1 MTALQPAIP
10 PRLTGGHALWGRGFR
25 PFFLLTALH
34 ASVFVPLWLA
44 MLHGFVP
51 VPMGFDPIAWHGH
64 EMLFGFVGAA
74 IAGFL
79 LTAVPVWT
87 GTQAVTGARL
97 AVIAALWVLG
107 RVAFLSSAALPPLAL
122 AAADLPFFFV
132 LAGALAAPLLAR
144 TQRRNA
150 GFLAALIALA
160 LVNGLFHL
168 HVLGAIFVDPRAAL
182 RCAIVV
188 VAVLL
193 ILVGG
198 RITPA
203 FTRNALARAGAPTA
217 IRPSPGLDRTA
228 VAAAAVAAVA
238 ALAPAWAFVHAGAAL
253 VAGAAVLARLAGW
266 QTARTLR
273 DPLLWSLH
281 AGQAWLGV
289 GLLAAGVA
297 ALWPALPATVAV
309 HALTAGAMGATILAV
324 ITRVSLGHTGRPL
337 VALPGTA
344 LAYAGV
350 HLGAAVR
357 VAGPLFVP
365 AHAATVWLVAGIL
378 WAASFAFFLA
388 RYGPLLLRP
397 RPDGQPG

>member
-1 MTALQPAIP
+1 MQPIVSP
-10 PRLTGGHALWGRGFR
+10 PLAGGHALWGRGFR
-25 PFFLLTALH
+25 PFFLLAALH
-34 ASVFVPLWLA
+34 AAGFVPLWLA
-44 MLHGFVP
+44 ILHGLLPFP
-51 VPMGFDPIAWHGH
+51 VGLDPIAWHGH
-64 EMLFGFVGAA
+64 EMLFGFAGAA

-87 GTQAVTGARL
+87 GTPAVTGARL
-97 AVIAALWVLG
+97 AGMAALWVLG
-107 RVAFLSSAALPPLAL
+107 RVAFLSSSALPPWAL
-122 AAADLPFFFV
+122 VAADLPFFV
-132 LAGALAAPLLAR
+132 ALAGFLATPLLAR
-144 TQRRNA
+144 SQRRNA

-168 HVLGAIFVDPRAAL
+168 HLLGVSLFEPRAAL
-182 RCAIVV
+182 RCGVAV

-193 ILVGG
+193 IVVGG

-203 FTRNALARAGAPTA
+203 FTRNALARTGAAAA
-217 IRPSPGLDRTA
+217 IRPSPRLDRSA
-228 VAAAAVAAVA
+228 AAAAAVAAAAALSPALAALHGVA
-238 ALAPAWAFVHAGAAL
+238 ALA
-253 VAGAAVLARLAGW
+253 AGAAVLVRLAGW

-273 DPLLWSLH
+273 DPLVWSLH

-297 ALWPALPATVAV
+297 AFWPALPVTVAV

-357 VAGPLFVP
+357 VVGPLLVP
-365 AHAATVWLVAGIL
+365 AHAATVWLVAGSL

>member
-1 MTALQPAIP
+1 VTAIRPIVSR
-10 PRLTGGHALWGRGFR
+10 RLAGGHALWGRGFR
-25 PFFLLTALH
+25 PFFLLAALH

-44 MLHGFVP
+44 MLRGLLP
-51 VPMGFDPIAWHGH
+51 IPIGLDPIAWHGH
-64 EMLFGFVGAA
+64 EMLFGFAGAA

-87 GTQAVTGARL
+87 GTPAVTGARL
-97 AVIAALWVLG
+97 AGIAALWLLG
-107 RVAFLSSAALPPLAL
+107 RVAFLSSAALPPWAL
-122 AAADLPFFFV
+122 AAADLPFFV
-132 LAGALAAPLLAR
+132 ALAGFLAAPLLAR

-150 GFLAALIALA
+150 GFFAALIALA

-168 HVLGAIFVDPRAAL
+168 HLLGVSLVEPRAAL
-182 RCAIVV
+182 RCAIAV

-193 ILVGG
+193 IVVGG

-203 FTRNALARAGAPTA
+203 FTRNALTRAGASAA

-228 VAAAAVAAVA
+228 AAAAAIAAAAALSPAFAVVYGAA
-238 ALAPAWAFVHAGAAL
+238 ALA
-253 VAGAAVLARLAGW
+253 AGAAVLVRLAGW
-266 QTARTLR
+266 HSARTLR

-289 GLLAAGVA
+289 GLLAAGIA
-297 ALWPALPATVAV
+297 AFWPALPVTVAV

-357 VAGPLFVP
+357 VAGPLIVP
-365 AHAATVWLVAGIL
+365 THAATIWLVAGSV
-378 WAASFAFFLA
+378 WAVSFAFFLA
-388 RYGPLLLRP
+388 RYGPLLVRP